1 MREEGLC
8 KEECAKKLWEQ
19 EGEEKEELL
28 TREVLLLLP
37 PLMMITESFAPNPKL
52 C

>member
-19 EGEEKEELL
+19 EGEEKEEL
-28 TREVLLLLP
+28 
-37 PLMMITESFAPNPKL
+37 
-52 C
+52 